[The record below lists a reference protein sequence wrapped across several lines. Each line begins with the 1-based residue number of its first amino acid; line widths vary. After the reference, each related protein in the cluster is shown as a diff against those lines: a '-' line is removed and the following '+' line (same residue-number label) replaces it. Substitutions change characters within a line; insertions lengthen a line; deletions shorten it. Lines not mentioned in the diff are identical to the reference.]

1 MVLDAVEDSTVNAG
15 AKSGGDVDGS
25 GKTKKTANLI
35 DFKSK
40 LESRS
45 MYEIAAEM

>member
-1 MVLDAVEDSTVNAG
+1 MVLDAVEDSTVNA
-15 AKSGGDVDGS
+15 KSSKTGDDGS
-25 GKTKKTANLI
+25 GKTKDKNLI